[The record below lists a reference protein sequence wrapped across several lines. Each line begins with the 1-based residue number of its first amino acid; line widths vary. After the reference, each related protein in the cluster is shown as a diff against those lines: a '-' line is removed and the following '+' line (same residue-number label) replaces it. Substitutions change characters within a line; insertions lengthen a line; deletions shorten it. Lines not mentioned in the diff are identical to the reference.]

1 MSINPFKK
9 TEKKAT
15 KPVMVADKPVSATP
29 EHTPIQ
35 SPAAAPPTTKINLD
49 KPIVKEAIEQ
59 GRMLLKDGKS
69 KADAARVIFSL
80 LKDEEKSLIVAAFVD
95 GATLTDKGALTYF
108 YSCKRKHEKLT
119 PKA

>member
-1 MSINPFKK
+1 MIINPFKK
-9 TEKKAT
+9 AEKKAT
-15 KPVMVADKPVSATP
+15 KPVIVADKPVSTTP
-29 EHTPIQ
+29 DLTSPQ
-35 SPAAAPPTTKINLD
+35 APAAAPPTIKIDLD

-80 LKDEEKSLIVAAFVD
+80 LKDEEKNLIVAAFVD
-95 GATLTDKGALTYF
+95 GATLTEKGALTYF
-108 YSCKRKHEKLT
+108 YNCKRKQEKLT